1 MNINTRDM
9 SFIKFNGEEMQW
21 VKVNGVTVYEA
32 WKRLTAQGPVP
43 LVLMK
48 SNGTDLVDYKIFGNS
63 KPEAPR
69 LPQEYQEIEYLQNSG
84 AQYIDTG
91 IIPDNS
97 TGVEIVYKALDY
109 ATSQYIAGARVGWSG
124 SINYGVN
131 GSGSR
136 TEWDIRFN
144 SVVIYSSIQ
153 RTDHKMKTK
162 IILNNGNGAWNLEDL
177 ETGEKFDTA
186 VTNAAVSAT
195 TNLMLFAY
203 SDSNIHKKLRI
214 YSCKV
219 YSGEELV
226 KDFVPCYRK
235 SDDARGMYDLINGV
249 FHEGILKSTTVHI
262 SKGNHVGLE
271 LESVGEKI
279 TEPTEDEPF
288 GKYKVP
294 VTIKGPNY
302 FNPYWI
308 GVGENY
314 GVTAEIDNGNII
326 LNGWQDDRRYFKE
339 NVAYIEAGRY
349 TFNTSIIDGELVN
362 DLRLGLYKSNEQGS
376 LLSSCGTF
384 ATVNMSN
391 KNDTQVL
398 DIEAGYYMVVMLYK
412 NSAEPRYINTVINI
426 KMEKETPIKT
436 NIYLNEPLRKL
447 GDYADEIN
455 YAQGK
460 IIRRVGHYTYT
471 GLEEGW
477 LKNATTTDGYAAYRI
492 EGLFEPLI
500 GAPNDTTYM
509 THFNYTTKGATA
521 DFVPGEFRF
530 AFSGNNIGSNRVY
543 MATVDKTLEEFIV
556 WVTDT
561 RPTIYYP
568 IADTPEEINLPA
580 IPTLEKTTI
589 LQIDT
594 TIQPDHIEVVYIG
607 K

>member
-1 MNINTRDM
+1 
-9 SFIKFNGEEMQW
+9 
-21 VKVNGVTVYEA
+21 
-32 WKRLTAQGPVP
+32 
-43 LVLMK
+43 
-48 SNGTDLVDYKIFGNS
+48 
-63 KPEAPR
+63 
-69 LPQEYQEIEYLQNSG
+69 
-84 AQYIDTG
+84 
-91 IIPDNS
+91 
-97 TGVEIVYKALDY
+97 
-109 ATSQYIAGARVGWSG
+109 
-124 SINYGVN
+124 
-131 GSGSR
+131 
-136 TEWDIRFN
+136 
-144 SVVIYSSIQ
+144 
-153 RTDHKMKTK
+153 
-162 IILNNGNGAWNLEDL
+162 
-177 ETGEKFDTA
+177 
-186 VTNAAVSAT
+186 
-195 TNLMLFAY
+195 
-203 SDSNIHKKLRI
+203 
-214 YSCKV
+214 
-219 YSGEELV
+219 
-226 KDFVPCYRK
+226 
-235 SDDARGMYDLINGV
+235 
-249 FHEGILKSTTVHI
+249 
-262 SKGNHVGLE
+262 
-271 LESVGEKI
+271 
-279 TEPTEDEPF
+279 
-288 GKYKVP
+288 
-294 VTIKGPNY
+294 
-302 FNPYWI
+302 
-308 GVGENY
+308 
-314 GVTAEIDNGNII
+314 
-326 LNGWQDDRRYFKE
+326 
-339 NVAYIEAGRY
+339 
-349 TFNTSIIDGELVN
+349 
-362 DLRLGLYKSNEQGS
+362 
-376 LLSSCGTF
+376 
-384 ATVNMSN
+384 MSN

-530 AFSGNNIGSNRVY
+530 AFSGNNIGSSRVY

>member
-9 SFIKFNGEEMQW
+9 SFVKFNGEEMQW

-32 WKRLTAQGPVP
+32 WKKLMAQGPVP

-48 SNGTDLVDYKIFGNS
+48 SNGMDLVDYKIFGNS
-63 KPEAPR
+63 SPEATR
-69 LPQEYQEIEYLQNSG
+69 IPQEYQEVEYIQNSG

-97 TGVEIVYKALDY
+97 TGIELVYKALDY
-109 ATSQYIAGARVGWSG
+109 TTSQYLAGARVGWTG

-136 TEWDIRFN
+136 TEWDVRFN
-144 SVVIYSSIQ
+144 ASATYSSIQ

-162 IILNNGNGAWNLEDL
+162 IILNNGNGTWDIEDL
-177 ETGEKFDTA
+177 ETGEQFNTA
-186 VTNAAVSAT
+186 LTNKAVSAT

-203 SDSNIHKKLRI
+203 SDGNIHKKLRI
-214 YSCKV
+214 YSCKL
-219 YSGEELV
+219 YSGEELI

-235 SDDARGMYDLINGV
+235 SDDVRGMYDLINGV
-249 FHEGILKSTTVHI
+249 FHEEILNATTVHI
-262 SKGNHVGLE
+262 SKGNHTGLE
-271 LESVGEKI
+271 LESFGEKTSNGYKI
-279 TEPTEDEPF
+279 PVKIN
-288 GKYKVP
+288 GKNIFDMTDLLANSNFSKNENGDYVTSTYVNQFPLTSDLVQKVVKMLKP
-294 VTIKGPNY
+294 NVQYTISR
-302 FNPYWI
+302 
-308 GVGENY
+308 EAY
-314 GVTAEIDNGNII
+314 GVEDNASAEGQVRI
-326 LNGWQDDRRYFKE
+326 L
-339 NVAYIEAGRY
+339 A
-349 TFNTSIIDGELVN
+349 DGEVLTRIPKA
-362 DLRLGLYKSNEQGS
+362 DGLTSSTFTFTQEQIDSITHIYVYGNKTDNPITYKSIQIEEGD
-376 LLSSCGTF
+376 LTEYEPYISST
-384 ATVNMSN
+384 T
-391 KNDTQVL
+391 D
-398 DIEAGYYMVVMLYK
+398 
-412 NSAEPRYINTVINI
+412 
-426 KMEKETPIKT
+426 
-436 NIYLNEPLRKL
+436 IYLNEPLRKL

-477 LKNATTTDGYAAYRI
+477 LKNATTNDGYAAYRI

-500 GAPNDTTYM
+500 GAPNDTAYM

-530 AFSGNNIGSNRVY
+530 AFSGNNIGSSRVY
-543 MATVDKTLEEFIV
+543 MATVDKTLEDFMV
-556 WVTDT
+556 WVTNT
-561 RPTIYYP
+561 NPTIYYP

-594 TIQPDHIEVVYIG
+594 TIQPDHVEVVYIG